1 MACWGEEA
9 SAGGEVDKKA
19 GEVGKVGEGGSLRG
33 GVATEERGTSRGGE
47 VELEEETG
55 GGMARNRG
63 SCKGGVVRLEGVAW
77 GRGGDPEKLAPQGGA
92 VRVERGNLEGVTRGV
107 GKFCGE
113 PGGEGRSCGGGA
125 ARGRGA
131 GEKGVTERGS

>member
-9 SAGGEVDKKA
+9 SAGSEVDKGA
-19 GEVGKVGEGGSLRG
+19 GEAGKVGGGGSLRG
-33 GVATEERGTSRGGE
+33 GVAPEERGTSGGGE

-55 GGMARNRG
+55 GLARNRG

-77 GRGGDPEKLAPQGGA
+77 GRGGDPEKSVGEGGA
-92 VRVERGNLEGVTRGV
+92 VRVERGNLEGETRGL

-113 PGGEGRSCGGGA
+113 PGGEGRSCAGGA

-131 GEKGVTERGS
+131 GEKGEPERGS